1 MRIGYGMIVRGE
13 IAFITVGIGLSYGII
28 SDSIFS
34 TLIFVILSTIFIG
47 PILLKYSFKKHDK
60 ISNSS

>member
-1 MRIGYGMIVRGE
+1 MIVRGE
-13 IAFITVGIGLSYGII
+13 IAFITAGIGLSYGII
-28 SDSIFS
+28 LDDVFS

-47 PILLKYSFKKHDK
+47 PILLKYSFKKPNN